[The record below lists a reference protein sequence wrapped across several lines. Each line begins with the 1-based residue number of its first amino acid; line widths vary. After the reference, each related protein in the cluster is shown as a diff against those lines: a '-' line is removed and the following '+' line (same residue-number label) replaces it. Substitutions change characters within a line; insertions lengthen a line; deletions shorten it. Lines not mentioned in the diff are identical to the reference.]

1 MEEKSSRVEKE
12 ELLFELRLL
21 AEGMFDA
28 EIEEVNGALA
38 FTFANGQK
46 FFVETREFE

>member
-1 MEEKSSRVEKE
+1 MEEKTYTVEKE

-21 AEGMFDA
+21 AEGVFDA
-28 EIEEVNGALA
+28 KIEEANGALA

-46 FFVETREFE
+46 FFVDAEELA